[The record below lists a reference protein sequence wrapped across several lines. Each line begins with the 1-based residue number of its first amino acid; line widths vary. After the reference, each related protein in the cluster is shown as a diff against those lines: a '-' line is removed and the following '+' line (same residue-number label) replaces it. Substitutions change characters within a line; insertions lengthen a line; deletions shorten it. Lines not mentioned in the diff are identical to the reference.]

1 MRTKFVDFLK
11 KRPIFLSFLAKF
23 CVYILQFIIAVLPIV
38 FPVLYSDSNGITLIR
53 KIFIY
58 IAPTLF
64 LVWFLKYK
72 YIFFEHKKIEHKKA
86 NAVNLA
92 TIIFIGFK
100 VLIIISMFV
109 CTLILTPKLSEALF
123 YFTGEEIFDQV
134 LQAIIIVVAAPFAE
148 EMFDRGII
156 TNALADKYA
165 KTKKGV
171 VFCVLFSGLFFGLSH
186 LTNVFS
192 VNETS
197 IDVFSVHEIDIA
209 VIMQCAIQSMH
220 AICVGLF
227 FSALYLRKRNIYI
240 PILLHSLNNMAGFLH
255 SLMHLLSRRGGCDP
269 AICSVAANVVGVL
282 NNWIGSVLFVVFTW
296 LVLRK
301 NGFSEIIANFKK
313 ES

>member
-11 KRPIFLSFLAKF
+11 KRPICLSFLAKF
-23 CVYILQFIIAVLPIV
+23 CIYIFQFIIAVLPIV
-38 FPVLYSDSNGITLIR
+38 FPVLNSDSNGITLIR

-92 TIIFIGFK
+92 TIIFIGFN
-100 VLIIISMFV
+100 VLKFMFMFV
-109 CTLILTPKLSEALF
+109 CTLILAPKLSEALF
-123 YFTGEEIFDQV
+123 YFTGEEIFEQV
-134 LQAIIIVVAAPFAE
+134 SQAIIIGVALPFAE
-148 EMFDRGII
+148 EMLFRGII
-156 TNALADKYA
+156 ANALADKYA

-171 VFCVLFSGLFFGLSH
+171 VFCVLFSGLLFGLVH

-192 VNETS
+192 ANE
-197 IDVFSVHEIDIA
+197 INIA
-209 VIMQCAIQSMH
+209 VIVHFALQSMQ
-220 AICVGLF
+220 ASCKGF
-227 FSALYLRKRNIYI
+227 FYSALYLRKRNIYI
-240 PILLHSLNNMAGFLH
+240 PILLHIVNNM
-255 SLMHLLSRRGGCDP
+255 SIILLSPMGLLSLRGGCDQ
-269 AICSVAANVVGVL
+269 AIYGAVFTVVGEL
-282 NNWIGSVLFVVFTW
+282 NFWIGCVLLVVLTW

-313 ES
+313 EA